1 MHATVRT
8 QAGPL
13 SVHLGPTWFIDN
25 LDTRL
30 GVGDRVT
37 VTGSKVTLNGA
48 PVLIA
53 ARVQLGD
60 DVLELRDETGR
71 PHWAAWRHRA
81 ATGGRQA
88 GLRLYLP
95 LGDVAA
101 GKTAVQAMQCF
112 VCHKIA
118 GSDFPAP
125 HAQPPVPVT
134 LGVEQARQ
142 SPERLAESIIA
153 PSHRVAPGAPG
164 ITSGGMSRMGD
175 YSEVMTVRQLVDIV
189 AYLQSLRD

>member
-1 MHATVRT
+1 ME
-8 QAGPL
+8 
-13 SVHLGPTWFIDN
+13 N

-30 GVGDRVT
+30 AVGDRVE
-37 VTGSKVTLNGA
+37 VTGSKVTIQGTPA
-48 PVLIA
+48 LIA
-53 ARVQLGD
+53 ARVARGD
-60 DVLELRDETGR
+60 DVLELREETGR
-71 PHWAAWRHRA
+71 PLWAAWRHQGA
-81 ATGGRQA
+81 AAGMGA

-95 LGDVAA
+95 PGDIAA
-101 GKTAVQAMQCF
+101 GKAAVQAMQCF

-125 HAQPPVPVT
+125 HAKPPVPVE
-134 LGVEQARQ
+134 LGASQAAQ
-142 SPERLAESIIA
+142 SQERLAESIIA
-153 PSHRVAPGAPG
+153 PSHRVAPGMPG